1 MNSAGENTAALEKA
15 IEQFDLN
22 AETSSNKG
30 IELDL
35 TKPTFIGLKSM
46 GEGGKVVYQPD
57 FYSDAIQ
64 KLAQASD
71 MEAGIIWKIDEENN
85 TIIRDAREAKGLEQ
99 NSIYGQ
105 LATAFNSCRAADR
118 MIRIGEEG
126 IRADHLQG
134 YEPKRVEAIRTLV
147 KTIADGVANG
157 NVESIDLNALN
168 RELVS
173 ILRGDVRYKGQ
184 SDKALLKKMNVTKDL
199 ACLEDR
205 KYNICTIYNQ
215 QDNNGEKRVVFEGE
229 AIIPPIS
236 DEKLKDSGFK
246 QKVID
251 AQKNPFNGNMVTAY
265 FPALTAQETIPTQCL
280 GTLPGVRNGYVKVIG
295 EVKTENKRW
304 SKSIHTGTVSSVL
317 KIDGDENYVAR
328 DNVAHIANNTPFQE
342 QGVIFTTLN
351 TPIRTPLLYAIPVIG
366 WIIKIVA
373 DRFATVKKENNAYYQ
388 LDAAVKSHKGQVK
401 VKRALTP
408 LNKMRVFGGQKIAPY
423 DEALKELGSSIV
435 AEHQAVG
442 RYLQGIG
449 SEKEAYASLKDIN
462 NPIVKAALNE
472 AIRTKSAVNESFI
485 GGIFRTVQPDDK
497 GMSRSLRQT
506 AGMIALTSLVNS
518 GVLGESIKMPVIAYH
533 CKSGKDRTGAVSI
546 EANRRSMNV
555 ILGITADSEIARE
568 NLKKQLNAGHT
579 AKLAEI
585 GGGTPGAIGIRPNP
599 GIESADIYKN
609 LLEKICLRTSK
620 NNKIDKVSQDG
631 QPIVVKGKKQNGEKT
646 KRVLISIKA
655 VPPIALDVAEE
666 AAKALETAMTSQVT
680 QGELASQGI
689 GKNHSITNSN
699 FT

>member
-1 MNSAGENTAALEKA
+1 MNSAGGNIAALERA
-15 IEQFDLN
+15 IKQFDLN
-22 AETSSNKG
+22 EETISNEG

-46 GEGGKVVYQPD
+46 GPEGKVVYQPD

-71 MEAGIIWKIDEENN
+71 REAGIIWKIDEENN
-85 TIIRDAREAKGLEQ
+85 TIIRDARKAEGLEQ

-118 MIRIGEEG
+118 MIRIDDRGV
-126 IRADHLQG
+126 IRADPLQSD
-134 YEPKRVEAIRTLV
+134 EAKRVGEIQKLV
-147 KTIADGVANG
+147 KDIADGVAKG
-157 NVESIDLNALN
+157 EVESIDLNALN
-168 RELVS
+168 RKLVS
-173 ILRGDVRYKGQ
+173 ILGEDVRYKGQ

-199 ACLEDR
+199 ACLEDK

-236 DEKLKDSGFK
+236 DEKLQDEEFK
-246 QKVID
+246 KNVIA
-251 AQKNPFNGNMVTAY
+251 AQKNSFNSNMVAAY

-304 SKSIHTGTVSSVL
+304 SKSIHTGTVSSGL
-317 KIDGDENYVAR
+317 EIDNDKNYVAR

-342 QGVIFTTLN
+342 QGVIFTSLN
-351 TPIRTPLLYAIPVIG
+351 TPIRTPILHAIPVMG
-366 WIIKIVA
+366 WIIKSVA

-388 LDAAVKSHKGQVK
+388 LDSAVKSYKGEVK

-423 DEALKELGSSIV
+423 DEALKELGGSIV
-435 AEHQAVG
+435 REYQAVG
-442 RYLQGIG
+442 KYLQGIG

-506 AGMIALTSLVNS
+506 AGMIALSSLVNS

-533 CKSGKDRTGAVSI
+533 CKSGKDRTGASSTAVNNI
-546 EANRRSMNV
+546 TMKV
-555 ILGITADSEIARE
+555 ILGITADSEIAKE
-568 NLKKQLNAGHT
+568 NLQKQLNAGHT

-599 GIESADIYKN
+599 GIESADIYKT

-620 NNKIDKVSQDG
+620 NNKIDKVSQAG
-631 QPIVVKGKKQNGEKT
+631 QPIVVKNSGNTKKA
-646 KRVLISIKA
+646 LISIKA
-655 VPPIALDVAEE
+655 VPPIALGVAEE

-680 QGELASQGI
+680 QVELTSQGM